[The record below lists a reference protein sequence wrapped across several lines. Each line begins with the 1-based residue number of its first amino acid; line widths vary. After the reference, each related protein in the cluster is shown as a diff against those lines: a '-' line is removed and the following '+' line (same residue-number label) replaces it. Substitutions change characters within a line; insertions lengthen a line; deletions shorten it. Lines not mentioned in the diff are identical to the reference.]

1 MFATWCGLF
10 LLMHNKLA
18 TRMAVNFPPT
28 YLHYPGKPAVP
39 FGIWT
44 RMFENYL
51 LAIHAK
57 GVDWP
62 DHHKRVT
69 LLHCLETEAQRIFYN
84 LPNTGTTYASAL
96 KALKA
101 SLRHKFRQREQMH
114 DENILQYVAAL
125 RGMVSLCMFGD
136 KEDEMIRNQVV
147 QKVYSI
153 RICERLVL
161 YKLHCKW
168 KMSWL
173 MRVNLQNRP
182 TYQFNGCT

>member
-28 YLHYPGKPAVP
+28 YLHCPGKPAVP

-62 DHHKRVT
+62 DPHKRVT

-96 KALKA
+96 
-101 SLRHKFRQREQMH
+101 
-114 DENILQYVAAL
+114 ILQYVAAL

-153 RICERLVL
+153 RICERLLL
-161 YKLHCKW
+161 YKLHYKW